1 MIGVPLE
8 IGSVRLSSN
17 LLLAPVAGYCD
28 LAFRM
33 IARSC
38 GGVGLACTDLL
49 SPHGL
54 LRGKAQSLDLAR
66 TNDEDSPISMQL
78 YGADAN
84 ILADAAAWAVDH
96 GADVVDLNMGCPVD
110 KIVKKNGGS
119 MLLCDVLNTVRLTE
133 RVVNAVDR
141 ASGGRVPTT
150 AKMRL
155 GWDADSIVAPKLARC
170 LESIGVAAVTVHG
183 RTTAEKFR
191 GEVNHAGIGKVVA
204 AVDHIPVIGNGDV
217 TSPERCVAMI
227 ETTGCAGVMI
237 GRGAFSAPW
246 LLRDCWAMQTTGE
259 TPGEPDESEKMELI
273 RRYFELMLRFR
284 SEHYAMTQIRRRIT
298 WFGKRLGPCK
308 PLKEAVRTASGPA
321 AVFSALNE
329 FENGGLRL
337 WARES
342 APIGAS

>member
-8 IGSVRLSSN
+8 IGSLRLSSN

-28 LAFRM
+28 LSFRM
-33 IARSC
+33 VARSC

-49 SPHGL
+49 SPYGL
-54 LRGKAQSLDLAR
+54 LRGEAQSLGLAR

-78 YGADAN
+78 YGVDAQ
-84 ILADAAAWAVDH
+84 ILADAAMWAVDH

-110 KIVKKNGGS
+110 KVVKKNGGS
-119 MLLCDVLNTVRLTE
+119 TLLRDVPCTLRLME
-133 RVVNAVDR
+133 RVVEAVDR

-155 GWDADSIVAPKLARC
+155 GWDANSIVAPMLARA

-191 GEVNHAGIGKVVA
+191 GDVNLVGIGEVVA
-204 AVDHIPVIGNGDV
+204 AVDRVPVIGNGNV
-217 TSPERCVAMI
+217 TTPELCLAML
-227 ETTGCAGVMI
+227 EQTGCAGVMI

-246 LLRDCWAMQTTGE
+246 LFRDCWAMQTTGRAP
-259 TPGEPDESEKMELI
+259 TEPSEQEKVELI
-273 RRYFELMLRFR
+273 RRYFELMLEYR
-284 SEHYAMTQIRRRIT
+284 SERAAMTQIRRRIT

-308 PLKEAVRTASGPA
+308 PLKEAIRLAEKPE
-321 AVFSALNE
+321 AVFRALE
-329 FENGGLRL
+329 AFEKGGLRQ
-337 WARES
+337 WSQEP
-342 APIGAS
+342 APIGVA